1 MTPQGDMPALP
12 RAGQG
17 ADDLV
22 MLFDGYWAGDAQA
35 RESIIL
41 KFLPLARGMAR
52 RYEGRGEPLDDLL
65 QVASVGLIKAVDRCS
80 PGRVHAFPTYAGGM
94 ILGELRRHFRDHT
107 WRVHVPRSLR
117 DRAHRVA
124 QADRTMKAPSE
135 ARARIDA
142 LAKSLDLAPSEV
154 AEARQVWAAYRPDSL
169 DATPR
174 SEEGLRVASSK
185 RVAVTGSEYDRAEMS
200 IGIARA
206 LRGLARRDQTVLLL
220 RLCCDLTQREI
231 AALVGISQM
240 QISRILRGN
249 RVAVA
254 ASCGLGDV

>member
-1 MTPQGDMPALP
+1 MTPQGDTPALT
-12 RAGQG
+12 RAGRG

-22 MLFDGYWAGDAQA
+22 TLFDDCWAGDAQA

-41 KFLPLARGMAR
+41 KFLPLARAMAR
-52 RYEGRGEPLDDLL
+52 RYADRGEPLDDLS
-65 QVASVGLIKAVDRCS
+65 QVASIGLIKAVDRCS
-80 PGRVHAFPTYAGGM
+80 PGRVNAFPTYAGAM
-94 ILGELRRHFRDHT
+94 ILGEIRRHFRDAT

-124 QADRTMKAPSE
+124 QADRTIKAPSE

-142 LAKSLDLAPSEV
+142 IAESLDLDPSDV
-154 AEARQVWAAYRPDSL
+154 AEAQEVWAAYRADSL

-174 SEEGLRVASSK
+174 SGEGIRVGSSM
-185 RVAVTGSEYDRAEMS
+185 RVSATGAEYERAELS
-200 IGIARA
+200 IGIVRA

-220 RLCCDLTQREI
+220 RLCCDLTQRDI

-254 ASCGLGDV
+254 AACGLADV

>member
-1 MTPQGDMPALP
+1 MTPQGDTPALM

-22 MLFDGYWAGDAQA
+22 TLFDDCRAGDAQA

-41 KFLPLARGMAR
+41 KFLPLARAMAR
-52 RYEGRGEPLDDLL
+52 RYEGRGEPFDDLS
-65 QVASVGLIKAVDRCS
+65 QVASIGLIKAVDRCS
-80 PGRVHAFPTYAGGM
+80 PGRVNAFPTYAGAM
-94 ILGELRRHFRDHT
+94 ILGELRRHFRDAT

-117 DRAHRVA
+117 DRAHLVA
-124 QADRTMKAPSE
+124 QADRTIKAPSE
-135 ARARIDA
+135 AKARNDA
-142 LAKSLDLAPSEV
+142 IARSLDLDPSEV
-154 AEARQVWAAYRPDSL
+154 AEAREVWAAYRADSL
-169 DATPR
+169 DAAPR
-174 SEEGLRVASSK
+174 SREGLRVASSK
-185 RVAVTGSEYDRAEMS
+185 RVAVTGSEYERAELS

-231 AALVGISQM
+231 AALVGVSQM

-249 RVAVA
+249 RRAVA
-254 ASCGLGDV
+254 AAYGLGDV